1 MFFMV
6 EEMKNNVEVKQ
17 YEVGDRIKG
26 KVSSVK
32 EKHALIDF
40 GYKIDAIL
48 PIGEISNVHIEKVA
62 DVLKEGDE
70 IEAVIT
76 KINEE
81 EVVVSK
87 KRVDNEKA
95 WVELREK
102 QEKGEVFEVTVAEVV
117 KGGLVADVGLRGFIP
132 ASQVERHFV
141 EDFSDYVGRTLR
153 VKVIEL
159 DEEKNKVILS
169 QRAVLEEEEAK
180 ARQERIAAIQVGDV
194 LEGTVSR
201 ITSFGAFVDIG
212 GVDGLVHISEM
223 AWHRVESPQEVVQEG
238 DKVQVKVLKVDP
250 SQEKVSLSLKATQ
263 PSPWQKAAEEIKAGD
278 TVKGVVKRL
287 APFGAFVEV
296 RPGVEGLIHISQ
308 IANKRIGTPQEV
320 LKEGQEVEAKVL
332 DVNPEEERMS
342 LSIRELIED
351 RRAQD
356 VQTYNDKQNASH
368 GVTLGDLIGDQLK
381 KLKQ

>member
-1 MFFMV
+1 MV
-6 EEMKNNVEVKQ
+6 EEMQNNVEVQ
-17 YEVGDRIKG
+17 QIEEGDRVKG
-26 KVSSVK
+26 TVTKVK

-48 PIGEISNVHIEKVA
+48 PIGEISNVHIDKVG

-70 IEAVIT
+70 IEAVIIKLT
-76 KINEE
+76 ED

-87 KRVDNEKA
+87 RRAVSEQAWTELEEKY
-95 WVELREK
+95 
-102 QEKGEVFEVTVAEVV
+102 QSGEVFEVTVAEVV
-117 KGGLVADVGLRGFIP
+117 KGGLVVDVGLRGFIP

-141 EDFSDYVGRTLR
+141 EDFSDYVGKLLR

-159 DEEKNKVILS
+159 DRDKNKVILS

-180 ARQERIAAIQVGDV
+180 AKEARLQQLEVGEE

-201 ITSFGAFVDIG
+201 LTSFGAFVDIG

-223 AWHRVESPQEVVQEG
+223 AWHHVETPEEVVKEG
-238 DKVQVKVLKVDP
+238 DTVKVKVLKVDP
-250 SQEKVSLSLKATQ
+250 EKQKVSLSIKAAQ
-263 PSPWQKAAEEIKAGD
+263 PSPWQKAADEIKAGD

-287 APFGAFVEV
+287 APFGAFVELL
-296 RPGVEGLIHISQ
+296 PGVEGLVHISQ
-308 IANKRIGTPQEV
+308 IANRRIGSPGEV

-332 DVNPEEERMS
+332 DVNPEEERIS
-342 LSIRELIED
+342 LSIRELQDE
-351 RRAQD
+351 RRSEE
-356 VQTYNDKQNASH
+356 VQAFTAKQNQSA

>member
-1 MFFMV
+1 MV

>member
-1 MFFMV
+1 MV
-6 EEMKNNVEVKQ
+6 EEMKNDVEVKQ
-17 YEVGDRIKG
+17 YETGDRISG
-26 KVSSVK
+26 KVSSVR

-48 PIGEISNVHIEKVA
+48 PIGEISNVHIDKVA

-70 IEAVIT
+70 VEAVII

-95 WVELREK
+95 WIELK
-102 QEKGEVFEVTVAEVV
+102 QKMEQGETFEVTVAEVV

-169 QRAVLEEEEAK
+169 HRAVLEEEEAK
-180 ARQERIAAIQVGDV
+180 ARKERIAALQVGDV
-194 LEGTVSR
+194 IEGTVSR
-201 ITSFGAFVDIG
+201 ITNFGAFVDIG

-223 AWHRVESPQEVVQEG
+223 AWYRVESPHDVVKEG
-238 DKVQVKVLKVDP
+238 DQVKVKVLKVDP
-250 SQEKVSLSLKATQ
+250 EQEKVSLSIKAAQ
-263 PSPWQKAAEEIKAGD
+263 PSPWENAAQEIKPGD
-278 TVKGVVKRL
+278 TVKGIVKRL

-296 RPGVEGLIHISQ
+296 RPGVEGLVHISQ
-308 IANKRIGTPQEV
+308 IANRRIGTPQEV
-320 LKEGQEVEAKVL
+320 LEEGQEVEAKVL
-332 DVNPEEERMS
+332 DINPDEERMS
-342 LSIRELIED
+342 LSIRELLED
-351 RRAQD
+351 ERAEA
-356 VQTYNDKQNASH
+356 VQTYTEKQNISS
-368 GVTLGDLIGDQLK
+368 GITLGDLVGDQLR
-381 KLKQ
+381 KLK

>member
-1 MFFMV
+1 
-6 EEMKNNVEVKQ
+6 
-17 YEVGDRIKG
+17 
-26 KVSSVK
+26 
-32 EKHALIDF
+32 
-40 GYKIDAIL
+40 
-48 PIGEISNVHIEKVA
+48 
-62 DVLKEGDE
+62 
-70 IEAVIT
+70 
-76 KINEE
+76 
-81 EVVVSK
+81 
-87 KRVDNEKA
+87 VDNEKA

-296 RPGVEGLIHISQ
+296 KPGVEGLIHISQ

-342 LSIRELIED
+342 LSIRELTED

>member
-1 MFFMV
+1 V

-296 RPGVEGLIHISQ
+296 KPGVEGLIHISQ